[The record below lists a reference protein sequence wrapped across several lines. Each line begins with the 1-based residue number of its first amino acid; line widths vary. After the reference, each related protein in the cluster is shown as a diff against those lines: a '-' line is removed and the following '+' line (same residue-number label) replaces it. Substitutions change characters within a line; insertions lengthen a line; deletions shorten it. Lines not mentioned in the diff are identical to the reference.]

1 MTTSAIISGTLRPG
15 GRTARTRDAVFDATL
30 AELVG
35 SGYAQTSVEAI
46 AQRAGVHKTT
56 VYRRWGTKDAL
67 IADALEHAA
76 AARTEIADT
85 GDIDADMRTL
95 ARGVV
100 ATLTSRSGIATVR
113 AIVAEAPGSPELG
126 RVMHHFWAARLTQIG
141 PIIERAVGRQQLP
154 PTTSAAELMKFI
166 AAPLYYQLLM
176 TDERLT
182 ETSADRAAAAALA
195 AARAGVL
202 STDND
207 RRPTGRA
214 RDRSRR

>member
-1 MTTSAIISGTLRPG
+1 M
-15 GRTARTRDAVFDATL
+15 
-30 AELVG
+30 AELVA

-56 VYRRWGTKDAL
+56 VYRRWGTKDVL
-67 IADALEHAA
+67 IADALDHAA
-76 AARTEIADT
+76 AERTEVADT

-95 ARGVV
+95 ARAVV

-126 RVMHHFWAARLTQIG
+126 RVMRRFWATRLTQVG
-141 PIIERAVGRQQLP
+141 PIIDAAVDRQQLP

-176 TDERLT
+176 TDEALT
-182 ETSADRAAAAALA
+182 NATADRAAAAALA
-195 AARAGVL
+195 AARAGVFT
-202 STDND
+202 TDND
-207 RRPTGRA
+207 PRPPSRA
-214 RDRSRR
+214 RPRSRR